1 MSHRLKEVTEMRGR
15 TIQLT
20 EQEVQ
25 RIEAILLDRDRDEAL
40 RFLKDVVKEKL
51 RLISSH
57 ACGPKPV

>member
-1 MSHRLKEVTEMRGR
+1 MPEHV
-15 TIQLT
+15 IQLT

-25 RIEAILLDRDRDEAL
+25 RVEAILLDRDRDEAL

-57 ACGPKPV
+57 ACGPKRV